1 MSGPEPVTHQIGRAE
16 IDRYAGEICGRSH
29 DAKEA
34 LAAAVAKREPAFS
47 GN

>member
-1 MSGPEPVTHQIGRAE
+1 MRESFTRNLSAQLAAE
-16 IDRYAGEICGRSH
+16 RTAGEICGRSH

-47 GN
+47 GQ